1 MATIQK
7 SRKRFNRIVKS
18 LSEYYERDYEE
29 VEKLYYKM
37 NGDISKTRM
46 LLGLITTKILITE

>member
-18 LSEYYERDYEE
+18 LSEYYERDYKE

-46 LLGLITTKILITE
+46 LLGLITTTILITQ

>member
-7 SRKRFNRIVKS
+7 RRKRFNRIVKS
-18 LSEYYERDYEE
+18 LSEYYERDYKE
-29 VEKLYYKM
+29 VEKIYYKM

-46 LLGLITTKILITE
+46 LLGLITTILITE

>member
-7 SRKRFNRIVKS
+7 SRKRFNGIVKS
-18 LSEYYERDYEE
+18 LSEYHERDYKE
-29 VEKLYYKM
+29 VEKIYYKM

-46 LLGLITTKILITE
+46 LLGLITTTILITE

>member
-18 LSEYYERDYEE
+18 LSEYYERYYKE

-46 LLGLITTKILITE
+46 LLGLITTTILITE

>member
-18 LSEYYERDYEE
+18 LSEYYERDYKE

-46 LLGLITTKILITE
+46 LLSLITTTILITG

>member
-18 LSEYYERDYEE
+18 LSEYYERDYKE
-29 VEKLYYKM
+29 VEKIYYKM
-37 NGDISKTRM
+37 NRDISKTRM
-46 LLGLITTKILITE
+46 LLSLITTTILITE

>member
-18 LSEYYERDYEE
+18 LSEYYERDYKE
-29 VEKLYYKM
+29 VEKIYYKM

-46 LLGLITTKILITE
+46 LLSLIITTILITE

>member
-18 LSEYYERDYEE
+18 LSEYYERDYKE

-46 LLGLITTKILITE
+46 LLGLITTTILITE

>member
-18 LSEYYERDYEE
+18 LSEYYERDYKE
-29 VEKLYYKM
+29 VEKIYYKM

-46 LLGLITTKILITE
+46 LLSLITTTILITE

>member
-18 LSEYYERDYEE
+18 LSEYYERDYKE

-46 LLGLITTKILITE
+46 LLSLITTTILITE

>member
-7 SRKRFNRIVKS
+7 SRNRFNRIVKS
-18 LSEYYERDYEE
+18 LSEYYERDYKE

-46 LLGLITTKILITE
+46 LLGLITTTILITE

>member
-18 LSEYYERDYEE
+18 LSEYYERDYKE
-29 VEKLYYKM
+29 VEKIYYKM

-46 LLGLITTKILITE
+46 LLGLITTTILITE

>member
-7 SRKRFNRIVKS
+7 RRKRFNRIVKS
-18 LSEYYERDYEE
+18 LSEYYERDYKE

-46 LLGLITTKILITE
+46 LLSLITTTILITE

>member
-7 SRKRFNRIVKS
+7 NRKRFNRIVKS
-18 LSEYYERDYEE
+18 LSEYYERDYKE

-46 LLGLITTKILITE
+46 LLGLITTTILITE

>member
-7 SRKRFNRIVKS
+7 RRKRFNRIVKS
-18 LSEYYERDYEE
+18 LSEYYERDYKE

-46 LLGLITTKILITE
+46 LLGLITTTILITE

>member
-7 SRKRFNRIVKS
+7 SRKRFNIIVKS
-18 LSEYYERDYEE
+18 LSEYYERDYKE

-46 LLGLITTKILITE
+46 LLGLITTTILITE